1 MILRSIDASQNGIHS
16 SGRGGAGNIRGKA
29 SPSPARASEA
39 SRSRSRARGLHS
51 TGRGGAGNLMPGEAP
66 YTNEAAI
73 EEEEAE
79 RRAEL
84 EDERERAEA
93 ARGRAG
99 LHSTGRGGAANLTS
113 LPAPSNEQP
122 VLHHTHGAAESTG
135 RGGAG
140 NILTSFSR
148 GRAKEVAAEDG
159 RVADGSRSRERESST
174 DGFWSRIKHP
184 LTPRGGRGEPN
195 GSIPE

>member
-1 MILRSIDASQNGIHS
+1 
-16 SGRGGAGNIRGKA
+16 
-29 SPSPARASEA
+29 
-39 SRSRSRARGLHS
+39 
-51 TGRGGAGNLMPGEAP
+51 MPGDAP

-113 LPAPSNEQP
+113 LPSPNNEQP
-122 VLHHTHGAAESTG
+122 VVRHGAAESTG

-140 NILTSFSR
+140 NILTPFTR

-159 RVADGSRSRERESST
+159 RTADGSRSRERESSVE
-174 DGFWSRIKHP
+174 GLWNRIKHP
-184 LTPRGGRGEPN
+184 LSPRGGRGEPT
-195 GSIPE
+195 GSIAE